1 MQKIAINENE
11 LAERWGIS
19 PKTLQRWRSEG
30 QGPRYL
36 KLSKRVSYPIDE
48 ILAFE
53 NRALHESTWQ
63 RSNQVVAS
71 PDSNLVSAREVAT
84 ATNIPIYLLTHPK
97 LREALGLPC
106 IRVGKLVRFNLD
118 EVMAWARRIT
128 NEMKENGIEPL
139 QSPEDDRRSLLQA
152 IANLP
157 GRP

>member
-53 NRALHESTWQ
+53 NGALHESTWQ

-71 PDSNLVSAREVAT
+71 PDSNLVSAREVDT